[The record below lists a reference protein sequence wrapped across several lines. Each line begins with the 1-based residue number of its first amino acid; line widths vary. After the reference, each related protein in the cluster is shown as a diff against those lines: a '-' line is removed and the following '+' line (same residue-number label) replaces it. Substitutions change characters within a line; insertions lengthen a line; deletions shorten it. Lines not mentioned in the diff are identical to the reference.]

1 MPTVPTASAPCTPE
15 NCPPPPCSAVFCPPP
30 PTDPK
35 EYKKF
40 VKQLEKEARKAEKR
54 TTTPYVARSES
65 DAALLGFEPAVAAGA
80 QGARPCGLSAAGRM
94 QG

>member
-1 MPTVPTASAPCTPE
+1 MTTNIRRLAFTGLLAACFAVPTVPTASAPCTPE
-15 NCPPPPCSAVFCPPP
+15 NCPSPPCNAVFCPPP

-54 TTTPYVARSES
+54 ATTP
-65 DAALLGFEPAVAAGA
+65 
-80 QGARPCGLSAAGRM
+80 
-94 QG
+94 